1 MEKLFFKLPNFLQN
15 SIIALY
21 NTYLYSKR
29 YGGKYKHYKKE
40 FLKQQHLSLAQ
51 LKAYQNTQF
60 IDFVNYAKTNSIY
73 YKETYKD
80 INVANFKG
88 VLDIQNLPILNKEN
102 LRTQTDKV
110 YTIKS
115 SDGIVSKTG
124 GTTGKPLKVLFTKDD
139 TNKRYA
145 YLDNFRNNYGYSLGK
160 KTAWFSGKKLL
171 TNKDINKNRFWK
183 YDYLNKVRYYSTFH
197 INEAYLKYYLIDLI
211 NYKPEFFVGFPSTLL
226 EIANYGIRNNI
237 EFPANTVKAIFPTAE
252 TVTTETALAL
262 SKYFKTTV
270 LDQYASSE
278 GAPFIFQCKK
288 GNYHLDIRT
297 GVFEILDNNDVE
309 AEEGRLVVTS
319 FTTHGTPLIRYDIGD
334 SVKKSN
340 TSICDCGNHNPIIK
354 KILGR
359 ENDYVYSQE
368 TGKINLGN
376 VSNTLKGVS
385 GIRRFQVVQEVV
397 DEITIFIEKD
407 DTFNSK
413 NETLFIKNWRDRL
426 GTAMKI
432 NLNYVDLIPTEK
444 SGKFRIVKNLMSVKH

>member
-1 MEKLFFKLPNFLQN
+1 MEKLFFNLPNFLQI

-21 NTYLYSKR
+21 NSYLYSKR

-40 FLKQQHLSLAQ
+40 FLKQQSFSLSQ
-51 LKAYQNTQF
+51 LKSYQNTQF
-60 IDFVNYAKTNSIY
+60 INFVHYAKTNSVY
-73 YKETYKD
+73 YKNAYKD
-80 INVANFKG
+80 IDVANFKD
-88 VLDIQNLPILNKEN
+88 VSYIKRLPILNKEN
-102 LRTQTDKV
+102 LRTQIESV
-110 YTIKS
+110 YTIKP

-139 TNKRYA
+139 TNKRYG
-145 YLDNFRNNYGYSLGK
+145 YLDNFRNKYGYSLGK

-197 INEAYLKYYLIDLI
+197 INDAYLEFYLKDLI

-226 EIANYGIRNNI
+226 EIANFGKRNNI
-237 EFPANTVKAIFPTAE
+237 EFPSNTVKAIFPTAE
-252 TVTTETALAL
+252 TVTEETALVL

-278 GAPFIFQCKK
+278 GAPFIFQCQK

-297 GVFEILDNNDVE
+297 GVFEILDNNDIE

-340 TSICDCGNHNPIIK
+340 SNICDCGNHNPIIK

-385 GIRRFQVVQEVV
+385 GIKRFQVIQKVV
-397 DEITIFIEKD
+397 DEITILIETD
-407 DTFNSK
+407 STFNSK
-413 NETLFIKNWRDRL
+413 NENLFIKNWRDRL
-426 GTAMKI
+426 GAAMKI
-432 NLNYVDLIPTEK
+432 NLDYVDLIPTEK
-444 SGKFRIVKNLMSVKH
+444 SGKFRIVKNLMNVKH

>member
-1 MEKLFFKLPNFLQN
+1 M
-15 SIIALY
+15 
-21 NTYLYSKR
+21 
-29 YGGKYKHYKKE
+29 
-40 FLKQQHLSLAQ
+40 AQ

-197 INEAYLKYYLIDLI
+197 INEAYLKYYLTDLI

>member
-1 MEKLFFKLPNFLQN
+1 MEKLFFNLPNFLQN

-21 NTYLYSKR
+21 NSYLYSKR
-29 YGGKYKHYKKE
+29 YGGKYKYYKKE
-40 FLKQQHLSLAQ
+40 FLKQQSFSLSQ

-60 IDFVNYAKTNSIY
+60 INFVNYAKANSVY
-73 YKETYKD
+73 YKTAYKD
-80 INVANFKG
+80 IDVANFKD
-88 VLDIQNLPILNKEN
+88 VSDIKRLPILNKEN
-102 LRTQTDKV
+102 LRTQIESV
-110 YTIKS
+110 YTIKA

-139 TNKRYA
+139 TNKRYG

-197 INEAYLKYYLIDLI
+197 INDAYLEFYLKDLI

-226 EIANYGIRNNI
+226 EIANFGKRNNI
-237 EFPANTVKAIFPTAE
+237 EFPSNTVKAIFPTAE
-252 TVTTETALAL
+252 TVTEETALVL

-278 GAPFIFQCKK
+278 GAPFIFQCQK

-297 GVFEILDNNDVE
+297 GVFEILDNNDIE

-340 TSICDCGNHNPIIK
+340 SNICDCGNHNPIIK

-359 ENDYVYSQE
+359 ENDYVFSQE

-385 GIRRFQVVQEVV
+385 GIKRFQVIQKVV
-397 DEITIFIEKD
+397 DEITILIEID
-407 DTFNSK
+407 STFNSK
-413 NETLFIKNWRDRL
+413 NENLFIKNWRDRL
-426 GTAMKI
+426 GVAMKI